1 MLTGKLTISGS
12 KKELETYFNAL
23 KPEATEQ
30 TTRASYKITH
40 RFGKLVI
47 TISAKDFTAF
57 RAVTTSIL
65 NVMTIVDKTINANA

>member
-12 KKELETYFNAL
+12 KKDLETYFNAL
-23 KPEATEQ
+23 KPEAGEGNK
-30 TTRASYKITH
+30 RASYSLAH

-47 TISAKDFTAF
+47 NIKANDLVAF

-65 NVMTIVDKTINANA
+65 HVMAIVDKTIKAAK